1 MSSRIRTLF
10 GLHLLLM
17 MYSISGIF
25 SKLAA
30 STDFLSF
37 QFCLYYGGVLALL
50 GLYALGWQQILKR
63 LPLTTAYSN
72 RAVAIVWGIIWG
84 AIFFSEPISVC
95 KILGAVLI
103 IAGVVL
109 FSRADWED
117 STSTGDSQ

>member
-1 MSSRIRTLF
+1 MSSRMRTLF

-30 STDFLSF
+30 GTDFLSL

>member
-1 MSSRIRTLF
+1 
-10 GLHLLLM
+10 M